1 MNDENFFQNSQEV
14 RSSSQSSCVPSSF
27 QKGKKSG
34 SSVSKSKIITL
45 DKWFLPKNKP
55 LGKLMFN
62 LILSF
67 IAPPGLFC
75 LQGLWTMGLFGPRE
89 GEEVLSCNQTIVMVL
104 FACLIV
110 VVDYLSFYLFY
121 NIICIFPCIYFLI
134 DICIYWH
141 ICIFI
146 FLFVYFYL
154 YLFII
159 LMYIIVFIIWL
170 TDFTLLWLVNF
181 RSVSSCTDL

>member
-1 MNDENFFQNSQEV
+1 MDDENFFQNSQEV

-67 IAPPGLFC
+67 IAPLPWLILFTGLVNY
-75 LQGLWTMGLFGPRE
+75 GLFGPRE

-110 VVDYLSFYLFY
+110 VVDLS
-121 NIICIFPCIYFLI
+121 
-134 DICIYWH
+134 
-141 ICIFI
+141 I
-146 FLFVYFYL
+146 FLLILQYYL
-154 YLFII
+154 YIS
-159 LMYIIVFIIWL
+159 MY
-170 TDFTLLWLVNF
+170 LLLN
-181 RSVSSCTDL
+181 